1 VADGTAPTTIV
12 SRRQLHLVDF
22 FRRLITQKPLGAF
35 GLFITALLLFAA
47 LFAELIAP
55 YPMNEVHLGEN
66 LLPSSGKYWL
76 GTDNL
81 GRDLL
86 SQIIYGARVSVI
98 VGLAGASIATFCTLF
113 LGMLSGYLGGRFDMI
128 TQRFV
133 DGVMSMPGLVL
144 VMAAV
149 SMVGASLWSVII
161 VLGVLWGIGGSRIIR
176 SAVIHTKEYPYI
188 EAARAIGTST
198 TTIVLRHILPNI
210 MAPAIV
216 NFTLQVPSLILTEA
230 SLSFLGY
237 GVPPPQPSWGGMLGI
252 IGRLYMFK
260 APWMALWP
268 GVALGAVV
276 FGINVLGDALRD
288 LLDPRLRGGGGSF
301 KLAGR
306 TVRKTRKGASGAPA
320 NAAGAVGGGV
330 ATTGETVGTREG

>member
-1 VADGTAPTTIV
+1 MADGTPETMVA
-12 SRRQLHLVDF
+12 RRQLGLVDF
-22 FRRLITQKPLGAF
+22 FRRLIKEKPLGAF

-47 LFAELIAP
+47 AFAEFIAP

-66 LLPSSGKYWL
+66 LLPASAKYWL
-76 GTDNL
+76 GSDNL
-81 GRDLL
+81 GRDML

-113 LGMLSGYLGGRFDMI
+113 LGMLSGYLGGRFDII

-133 DGVMSMPGLVL
+133 DGVMSMPGIVL

-161 VLGVLWGIGGSRIIR
+161 VLGILWGIGGSRIIR
-176 SAVIHTKEYPYI
+176 GAVIHTKEHPYI

-198 TTIVLRHILPNI
+198 PQIVLRHILPNI

-252 IGRLYMFK
+252 IGRLYMFR

-268 GVALGAVV
+268 GVALGVVV
-276 FGINVLGDALRD
+276 FGINVFGDALRD
-288 LLDPRLRGGGGSF
+288 ILDPRLRGGGGNF

-306 TVRKTRKGASGAPA
+306 AVRNTRTGTASGPQEEASA
-320 NAAGAVGGGV
+320 VVGGV
-330 ATTGETVGTREG
+330 VTTKESSDKG